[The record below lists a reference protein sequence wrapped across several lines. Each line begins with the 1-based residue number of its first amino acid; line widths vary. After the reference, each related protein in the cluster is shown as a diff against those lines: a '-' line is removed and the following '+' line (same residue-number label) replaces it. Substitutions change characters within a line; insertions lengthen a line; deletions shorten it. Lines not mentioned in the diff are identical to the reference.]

1 MTQGISSS
9 TPSTTKHGRI
19 TQVIGPVV
27 DVAFDGGQ
35 LPEIMHAITVTNPA
49 ISDVADNLVL
59 EVSQHLG
66 ENMVRTIAMDTTDGL
81 TRGMEVR
88 STGAPIMVPV
98 GREVLGR
105 ILNVVGDPAD
115 DIRIFK
121 LKNGKLVRGFFRRE
135 TETQVILKI
144 VDAKEIHHSTE
155 LVVEKA
161 DILES
166 LKTEAAEKRPI
177 HRAAPKFEE
186 LSTRAEMFE
195 TGIKVVDL
203 LAPYAKG
210 GKIGLFGGAGVGK
223 TVLIMELI
231 HNVAMKHGGYSVF
244 AGVGERTREGN
255 DLFYEMMEGGVL
267 APNGR
272 TPRSP

>member
-9 TPSTTKHGRI
+9 TPSTAKHGRI

-27 DVAFDGGQ
+27 DVAFDGGH

-144 VDAKEIHHSTE
+144 VDAKGKPLHAETKKIKGAIGVRILPPKTGSFAIVFTITS
-155 LVVEKA
+155 A
-161 DILES
+161 DVTKPS
-166 LKTEAAEKRPI
+166 WA
-177 HRAAPKFEE
+177 
-186 LSTRAEMFE
+186 
-195 TGIKVVDL
+195 
-203 LAPYAKG
+203 LAYA
-210 GKIGLFGGAGVGK
+210 
-223 TVLIMELI
+223 
-231 HNVAMKHGGYSVF
+231 Y
-244 AGVGERTREGN
+244 R
-255 DLFYEMMEGGVL
+255 
-267 APNGR
+267 
-272 TPRSP
+272 